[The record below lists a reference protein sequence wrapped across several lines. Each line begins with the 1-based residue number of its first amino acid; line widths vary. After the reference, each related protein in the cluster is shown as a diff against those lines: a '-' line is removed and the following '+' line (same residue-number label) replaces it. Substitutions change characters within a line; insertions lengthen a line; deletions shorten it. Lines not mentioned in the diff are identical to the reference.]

1 MKRLH
6 FLPAVL
12 LVILLLAVISGSVP
26 LPTRASSSL
35 PAVVPVTV
43 SVRPVTSEICS
54 DDIAAWLLLAA
65 RSAGDAWETEAEKVT
80 IGYCSQ

>member
-1 MKRLH
+1 
-6 FLPAVL
+6 
-12 LVILLLAVISGSVP
+12 
-26 LPTRASSSL
+26 
-35 PAVVPVTV
+35 
-43 SVRPVTSEICS
+43 VTSEICS